1 MTRDLWD
8 RFMIML
14 MGVVI
19 FFGVQEIWQEP
30 SSPDIYRYVLSIG
43 IAVLVIVL
51 KIKAMRKAAAE
62 QMKKVENRGV

>member
-19 FFGVQEIWQEP
+19 FWGGQQIWQEP
-30 SSPDIYRYVLSIG
+30 SSPDTYRYALSIG
-43 IAVLVIVL
+43 IAALVIVL

-62 QMKKVENRGV
+62 QVKKV

>member
-1 MTRDLWD
+1 MMMRGLWD

-19 FFGVQEIWQEP
+19 AFGAREVWKNPTSE
-30 SSPDIYRYVLSIG
+30 DVYRYALSIG

-51 KIKAMRKAAAE
+51 KIKALRRAAAE
-62 QMKKVENRGV
+62 Q

>member
-1 MTRDLWD
+1 MTQGLWD

-19 FFGVQEIWQEP
+19 FFGAQELWKNP
-30 SSPDIYRYVLSIG
+30 DSSDFYRYALSIG

-51 KIKAMRKAAAE
+51 KIKALRKPAKE
-62 QMKKVENRGV
+62 

>member
-19 FFGVQEIWQEP
+19 FFGVQEIWKDP
-30 SSPDIYRYVLSIG
+30 SSPDMYRYVLSIG
-43 IAVLVIVL
+43 IATLVIVL
-51 KIKAMRKAAAE
+51 KIKAMRKAAAQ
-62 QMKKVENRGV
+62 QMKKV

>member
-19 FFGVQEIWQEP
+19 FFGVQEIWKDP
-30 SSPDIYRYVLSIG
+30 SSPDLYRYVLSIG
-43 IAVLVIVL
+43 IATLVIVL
-51 KIKAMRKAAAE
+51 KIKAMRKAAAQ
-62 QMKKVENRGV
+62 QMKKV

>member
-19 FFGVQEIWQEP
+19 FFSVQEIWQEP
-30 SSPDIYRYVLSIG
+30 SSPDMYRYVLSIG
-43 IAVLVIVL
+43 IATLVIVL

-62 QMKKVENRGV
+62 QMKKV

>member
-19 FFGVQEIWQEP
+19 FFGVREIWKEP
-30 SSPDIYRYVLSIG
+30 SSPDMYRYALSIG
-43 IAVLVIVL
+43 IAALVIVL
-51 KIKAMRKAAAE
+51 KIKAMRKASAE
-62 QMKKVENRGV
+62 QMKKV

>member
-19 FFGVQEIWQEP
+19 FFSVQEIWKEP
-30 SSPDIYRYVLSIG
+30 SSPDMYRYALSIG
-43 IAVLVIVL
+43 IAILVIVL

-62 QMKKVENRGV
+62 QVKKA

>member
-19 FFGVQEIWQEP
+19 FFSVQEIWQEP
-30 SSPDIYRYVLSIG
+30 SSPDMYRYALSIG
-43 IAVLVIVL
+43 IATLVIVL

-62 QMKKVENRGV
+62 QMKKV

>member
-19 FFGVQEIWQEP
+19 FFGIKEIWQDP
-30 SSPDIYRYVLSIG
+30 SSPDMYRYALSIG
-43 IAVLVIVL
+43 IATLVIVL
-51 KIKAMRKAAAE
+51 KIKALRKAAAE
-62 QMKKVENRGV
+62 QMKNA